1 VDCVD
6 TRIMRIDGGG
16 GGDGRD
22 ERVKSYE
29 ESLGWVTLK
38 EMK

>member
-1 VDCVD
+1 MDCVD
-6 TRIMRIDGGG
+6 TRIMRIDR